1 MTMEEIGVVGLDWRR
16 GGPREL
22 AELSL
27 PAEQGGPALLRL
39 AQEIGAEELVY
50 LGTCNRVEVA
60 FVSSEGVPVQEV
72 RRRLFTALRG
82 RSPAPGEAERLL
94 RAWHGEGAAEHLFLV
109 ATGLDSARLGETEIA
124 GQVRAAL
131 ELSRQHGLCGA
142 RLEVLFEE
150 ALKLSK
156 RAPAQTGLGEGRTS
170 LAEIGLDRLR
180 ALLTDTP
187 GEVALVGV
195 SPMTERCARELVR
208 EGHRVLLVNRT
219 HARAEELARDLGI
232 SARSATLED
241 FRANPDPVVALVSAT
256 GAPGALFGASEL
268 GRLRQVGLRLAV
280 DFATDPDVEP
290 GAARELELERFG
302 MEEVLAEAERGRARR
317 QRESG
322 EARAQVDEALE
333 RLQGKLARRGADRA
347 IGALRDAWIAK
358 ADDQVERLLDK
369 HFDDL
374 DPERVELLRR
384 FCGRLANHFAHLPAS
399 GLRELALAHG
409 PQVVR
414 DFFAHAP
421 EELNRRLDEATS
433 GAQLFASLSEEP
445 VEQDGLPTAGE
456 RR

>member
-1 MTMEEIGVVGLDWRR
+1 MDDIGVVGLDWRR

-27 PAEQGGPALLRL
+27 PAEERGAALLRL
-39 AQEIGAEELVY
+39 AREIGAEELVY

-60 FVSSEGVPVQEV
+60 FVCADGAPVQEV
-72 RRRLFTALRG
+72 RRRVFAALRG
-82 RSPAPGEAERLL
+82 RVPAPGEAERLL

-131 ELSRQHGLCGA
+131 ELSREHGLCGA

-156 RAPAQTGLGEGRTS
+156 RARAQTGLGEGRTS

-180 ALLTDTP
+180 AQLADTP

-195 SPMTERCARELVR
+195 SPMTERCARELVA
-208 EGHRVLLVNRT
+208 EGHRVLVVNRT
-219 HARAEELARDLGI
+219 RARAEELARDLGDA
-232 SARSATLED
+232 ARAVTLED
-241 FRANPDPVVALVSAT
+241 FRASPAPVVALVSAT
-256 GAPGALFGASEL
+256 GAAGALFGAAEL
-268 GRLRQVGLRLAV
+268 DRLRQVGLRLAV

-290 GAARELELERFG
+290 EAARELELERFG
-302 MEEVLAEAERGRARR
+302 MEEVLAEAERGRAHR

-322 EARAQVDEALE
+322 EARARVDEALE

-358 ADDQVERLLDK
+358 ADDQVQRLLDK

-374 DPERVELLRR
+374 DPERAELLRR

-399 GLRELALAHG
+399 GLRELAFAYG
-409 PQVVR
+409 PQVLR
-414 DFFAHAP
+414 EFFAHAP
-421 EELNRRLDEATS
+421 EELSRSLGEATS
-433 GAQLFASLSEEP
+433 GAQLFAGLAEDP
-445 VEQDGLPTAGE
+445 PEQDHLANEGE
-456 RR
+456 RA